1 MLGKILNLGKKKEF
15 YLTLEETQ
23 ETGSTVAELPTEVAA
38 ETATEAPTEA
48 PTEVAEAP
56 TEVTEVIE
64 SAPVPE
70 AEAKPE
76 PKSTKTK
83 GSKKRAKAKS
93 KVTAKP
99 PSEKKPAAPA
109 YSGAS
114 SWEEPF
120 WVKAM
125 YNSSG
130 SNTGNGTDTESE
142 KTFATDYLLVQS
154 SSRRR
159 PGPSIDKFKN
169 MVGKKKF

>member
-38 ETATEAPTEA
+38 ETATE
-48 PTEVAEAP
+48 VATEAP

-99 PSEKKPAAPA
+99 PSEKKTAAPA

-114 SWEEPF
+114 SWEQPF

-130 SNTGNGTDTESE
+130 SNTGNGTSTESE